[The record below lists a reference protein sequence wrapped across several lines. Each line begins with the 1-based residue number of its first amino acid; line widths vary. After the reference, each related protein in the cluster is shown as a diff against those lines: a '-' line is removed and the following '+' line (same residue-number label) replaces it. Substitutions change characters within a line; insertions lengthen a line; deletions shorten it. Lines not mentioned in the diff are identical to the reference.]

1 MFVLQKGK
9 LQVRKS
15 IVYET
20 VNYKEITIC
29 QVVVATALFQQ
40 NPCKSFCPHKL
51 CGQKDLYSLDIN
63 MITTNARSNSDQP
76 NLPLNLNMNIPVKSA
91 LPGALTFGT
100 SLNTSRAAVCK
111 RCRSGVVGTLV
122 NVTGRVRC

>member
-1 MFVLQKGK
+1 MIQPLSDLTWTIAVLDFHIIHHTLMFVLQKGK

-20 VNYKEITIC
+20 VNCKEITIC

-51 CGQKDLYSLDIN
+51 CGQKDL
-63 MITTNARSNSDQP
+63 
-76 NLPLNLNMNIPVKSA
+76 
-91 LPGALTFGT
+91 
-100 SLNTSRAAVCK
+100 
-111 RCRSGVVGTLV
+111 
-122 NVTGRVRC
+122 